1 MKKASGIIAILLLV
15 VLAFGV
21 FAGCGLF
28 GKDTAKYRQF
38 TAVTVGNQKI
48 SVGKVIDT
56 FNNLYNQYGSS
67 GYYTADV
74 LFQYAMSSLYTQY
87 MKIDAYVGDSNGNS
101 HAYAD
106 FCGKDGYIKYLTAD
120 QAEYA
125 IKYVKYLVFT
135 NFDSA
140 VETELA
146 KKVTLNDAETEDTSR
161 DFKTYDDID
170 FATDKTYTDYLVRK
184 LTVNDDMDEYYE
196 KYYTVDDA
204 LTITI
209 NEVLDDYKNEAAT
222 KAKLAEYVKRVDTTE
237 DKDATITLEEITA
250 AQDKVVKKY
259 VESIEKAYE
268 ITMAEFFKQQVN
280 DIAANLI
287 AQLYDIE
294 TGRELD
300 SAEGFS
306 ALSEKLQKA
315 YADAVAAKE
324 ASYKF
329 DDTFVK
335 DIEGLTDDSDIYTV
349 PSKYKYIFVK
359 NVLIPFNN
367 EQKAVL
373 TNLGSKLGSTE
384 VQAYKD
390 ARLQL
395 ATQIVADDFT
405 SEKDDDGKYTTT
417 YKDLFEVSGGKITL
431 KADSE
436 IAKGIAGAQATS
448 EEIKT
453 LMTRFNTDTAQHSNR
468 YDYVVR
474 IDAPEDY
481 TAKWVKEFVEAAE
494 NAYGYDSATGNH
506 NAAGSYALCVS
517 DYGVH
522 IVFYTADVTATTL
535 DFSTLEK
542 CLKADSREYAKF
554 KTLYSSEKSELLS
567 KAVTELQKT
576 YFTYKDADGKVISEA
591 KIRYSAIFKEFL
603 KDQGLTYD
611 TEKAITYTDEK

>member
-28 GKDTAKYRQF
+28 GKETAKYRQF

-56 FNNLYNQYGSS
+56 FNNLYNQYGKS
-67 GYYTADV
+67 GYSADT
-74 LFQYAMSSLYTQY
+74 LFQAAMSSLYTQY
-87 MKIDAYVGDSNGNS
+87 MKVDSYIGDSNGNS

-140 VETELA
+140 VGQELA
-146 KKVTLNDAETEDTSR
+146 KKVTLKDAEKKDTSR

-184 LTVNDDMDEYYE
+184 LTVNDDMNEYYE
-196 KYYTVDDA
+196 KYYTVDEA
-204 LTITI
+204 LTITV

-222 KAKLAEYVKRVDTTE
+222 KAKLDEYVKRVDTTE
-237 DKDATITLEEITA
+237 DKDATITLEQLTA

-287 AQLYDIE
+287 AQLYDIQA
-294 TGRELD
+294 GRSLD
-300 SAEGFS
+300 GEGFADFS
-306 ALSEKLQKA
+306 AKLTAA
-315 YADAVAAKE
+315 YKDAVAAKK

-349 PSKYKYIFVK
+349 PDQYKYIFVK
-359 NVLIPFNN
+359 NVLVPFNAS
-367 EQKAVL
+367 QKAVL
-373 TNLGSKLGSTE
+373 ANIGSKLGSTSG
-384 VQAYKD
+384 QAYKD
-390 ARLQL
+390 ARLAL
-395 ATQIVADDFT
+395 AAQIVADDFT
-405 SEKDDDGKYTTT
+405 SEKDEDGKYTTT

-431 KADSE
+431 KAGSE
-436 IAKGIAGAQATS
+436 IANAIAGAQATI

-453 LMTRFNTDTAQHSNR
+453 LMTRFNTDTAQHSTY

-474 IDAPEDY
+474 INAPEDY
-481 TAKWVKEFVEAAE
+481 KAKWVTEFVDAAE
-494 NAYGYDSATGNH
+494 EAYGYDSATGNH
-506 NAAGSYALCVS
+506 NAVGSYALCVS

-576 YFTYKDADGKVISEA
+576 YFIHKDVNENVVSEA
-591 KIRYSAIFKEFL
+591 KIEFAPIFKSFL

>member
-56 FNNLYNQYGSS
+56 FNNLYNQYGRS
-67 GYYTADV
+67 GNYTADT
-74 LFQYAMSSLYTQY
+74 LFQAAMSSLYTQY

-101 HAYAD
+101 HAYSD

-140 VETELA
+140 VEQELA
-146 KKVTLNDAETEDTSR
+146 KKVTLKDAEKKDTSR
-161 DFKTYDDID
+161 DFKTFDDID

-184 LTVNDDMDEYYE
+184 LTVNDDMNEYYE

-237 DKDATITLEEITA
+237 DKNATITLEQLTA

-268 ITMAEFFKQQVN
+268 ITMSEFFKQQVN

-287 AQLYDIE
+287 AQLYDIQA
-294 TGRELD
+294 GRSLD
-300 SAEGFS
+300 GEGFADLS
-306 ALSEKLQKA
+306 AKLTAA
-315 YADAVAAKE
+315 YKDAVAAKK

-349 PSKYKYIFVK
+349 PSEYKYIFVK
-359 NVLIPFNN
+359 NVLVPFNS

-373 TNLGSKLGSTE
+373 TNLGSKLGGTDG
-384 VQAYKD
+384 QAYKD
-390 ARLQL
+390 ARLAL

-405 SEKDDDGKYTTT
+405 SEKDEDGKYKTTFGN
-417 YKDLFEVSGGKITL
+417 LFEIVGGKVTL
-431 KADSE
+431 KSDGE
-436 IAKGIAGAQATS
+436 IAKSIAGAQATS
-448 EEIKT
+448 EEIKD
-453 LMTRFNTDTAQHSNR
+453 LMTRFNTDTAQHSTY

-481 TAKWVKEFVEAAE
+481 TAKWVPEFVKAAE
-494 NAYGYDSATGNH
+494 EAYGYDKTTGNH

-542 CLKADSREYAKF
+542 CLKADSREYARF

>member
-28 GKDTAKYRQF
+28 GKETAKYRQF

-56 FNNLYNQYGSS
+56 FNNLYSQYGSS
-67 GYYTADV
+67 GRYAADT
-74 LFQYAMSSLYTQY
+74 LFQAAMSSLYTQY
-87 MKIDAYVGDSNGNS
+87 MKVDSYIGDSNGNS

-146 KKVTLNDAETEDTSR
+146 KKVTLKDAEKEDTSR

-196 KYYTVDDA
+196 KYYTVDEA
-204 LTITI
+204 LTITV

-222 KAKLAEYVKRVDTTE
+222 KAKLDEYVKRVDTTE
-237 DKDATITLEEITA
+237 DKDATITLEQLTA

-287 AQLYDIE
+287 AQLYDIQA
-294 TGRELD
+294 GRSLD
-300 SAEGFS
+300 GEGFADFS
-306 ALSEKLQKA
+306 AKLTAA
-315 YADAVAAKE
+315 YKDAVAAKK

-349 PSKYKYIFVK
+349 PDQYKYIFVR
-359 NVLIPFNN
+359 NVLVPFNS

-373 TNLGSKLGSTE
+373 TNLGSKLGGTDG
-384 VQAYKD
+384 QAYKD
-390 ARLQL
+390 ARLAL

-405 SEKDDDGKYTTT
+405 SEKDEDGNYTTT

-431 KADSE
+431 KAGSE
-436 IAKGIAGAQATS
+436 IANAIAGAQATS

-481 TAKWVKEFVEAAE
+481 TAKWVKEFVAAAE
-494 NAYGYDSATGNH
+494 EAYGYDNTTGNH
-506 NAAGSYALCVS
+506 NAVGSYALCVS

-535 DFSTLEK
+535 DFSTLEN

>member
-15 VLAFGV
+15 VLAFGL

-67 GYYTADV
+67 GYYTADT
-74 LFQYAMSSLYTQY
+74 LFQAAMSSLYTQY
-87 MKIDAYVGDSNGNS
+87 MKVDSYIGDSNGNS

-146 KKVTLNDAETEDTSR
+146 KKVTLNDAEKEDTSR

-184 LTVNDDMDEYYE
+184 LTVNDDMNEYYE

-204 LTITI
+204 LTITV

-222 KAKLAEYVKRVDTTE
+222 KAKLDEYVKRVDTTE
-237 DKDATITLEEITA
+237 DKDATITLEQLTA

-280 DIAANLI
+280 DIAASLI
-287 AQLYDIE
+287 SQLYDIQA
-294 TGRELD
+294 GRSLD
-300 SAEGFS
+300 GEGFADFS
-306 ALSEKLQKA
+306 AKLTAA
-315 YADAVAAKE
+315 YKDAVAAKK

-329 DDTFVK
+329 NDTFVS

-349 PSKYKYIFVK
+349 PSEYKYIFVK
-359 NVLIPFNN
+359 NVLVPFNAS
-367 EQKAVL
+367 QKAVL
-373 TNLGSKLGSTE
+373 TNLGSKLGGTDG
-384 VQAYKD
+384 QAYKD
-390 ARLQL
+390 ARLAL

-405 SEKDDDGKYTTT
+405 SEKDEDGNYTTT

-431 KADSE
+431 KAGSE
-436 IAKGIAGAQATS
+436 IANAIAGAQATS

-453 LMTRFNTDTAQHSNR
+453 LMTRFNTDTAQHSTY

-474 IDAPEDY
+474 INAPEDY
-481 TAKWVKEFVEAAE
+481 TAKWVTEFVDAAE
-494 NAYGYDSATGNH
+494 EAYGYDSATGNH

-535 DFSTLEK
+535 DFSTLEN

>member
-28 GKDTAKYRQF
+28 GKETAKYRQF

-56 FNNLYNQYGSS
+56 FNNLYNQYGKS
-67 GYYTADV
+67 GYSADT
-74 LFQYAMSSLYTQY
+74 LFQAAMSSLYTQY
-87 MKIDAYVGDSNGNS
+87 MKVDSYIGDSNGNT
-101 HAYAD
+101 HTYAD

-140 VETELA
+140 VEQELA
-146 KKVTLNDAETEDTSR
+146 KKVTLKDAEKKDTSR

-184 LTVNDDMDEYYE
+184 LTVNDDMNEYYE
-196 KYYTVDDA
+196 KYYTVDEA
-204 LTITI
+204 LTITV

-222 KAKLAEYVKRVDTTE
+222 KAKLDEYVKRVDTTE
-237 DKDATITLEEITA
+237 DKDATITLEQLTA

-287 AQLYDIE
+287 AQLYDIQA
-294 TGRELD
+294 GRSLD
-300 SAEGFS
+300 GEGFADFS
-306 ALSEKLQKA
+306 AKLTAA
-315 YADAVAAKE
+315 YKDAVAAKK

-349 PSKYKYIFVK
+349 PDQYKYIFVK
-359 NVLIPFNN
+359 NVLVPFNAS
-367 EQKAVL
+367 QKAVL
-373 TNLGSKLGSTE
+373 ANIGSKLGSTSG
-384 VQAYKD
+384 QAYKD
-390 ARLQL
+390 ARLAL

-405 SEKDDDGKYTTT
+405 SEKDEDGKYTTT

-431 KADSE
+431 KAGSE
-436 IAKGIAGAQATS
+436 IANAIAGAQATS

-453 LMTRFNTDTAQHSNR
+453 LMTRFNTDTAQHSTY

-474 IDAPEDY
+474 INAPEDY
-481 TAKWVKEFVEAAE
+481 TAKWVPEFVKAAE
-494 NAYGYDSATGNH
+494 EAYGYDSATGNH

>member
-28 GKDTAKYRQF
+28 GKETAKYRQF

-56 FNNLYNQYGSS
+56 FNNLYNQYGS
-67 GYYTADV
+67 GYAADT
-74 LFQYAMSSLYTQY
+74 LFQAAMSSLYTQY
-87 MKIDAYVGDSNGNS
+87 MKVDSYIGDSNGNS

-146 KKVTLNDAETEDTSR
+146 KKVTLKDAEKEDTSR

-184 LTVNDDMDEYYE
+184 LTVNDDMNEYYE
-196 KYYTVDDA
+196 KYYTVDEA
-204 LTITI
+204 LTITV

-222 KAKLAEYVKRVDTTE
+222 KAKLDEYVKRVDTTE
-237 DKDATITLEEITA
+237 DKDATITLEQLTA

-280 DIAANLI
+280 DIAASLI
-287 AQLYDIE
+287 SQLYDIQA
-294 TGRELD
+294 GRSLD
-300 SAEGFS
+300 GEDFADFS
-306 ALSEKLQKA
+306 AKLTAA
-315 YADAVAAKE
+315 YKDAVAAKK

-349 PSKYKYIFVK
+349 PDQYKYIFVK
-359 NVLIPFNN
+359 NVLVPFNS

-373 TNLGSKLGSTE
+373 TNLGSKLGGTDG
-384 VQAYKD
+384 QAYKD
-390 ARLQL
+390 ARLAL

-405 SEKDDDGKYTTT
+405 SEKDEDGNYTTT

-431 KADSE
+431 KAGSE
-436 IAKGIAGAQATS
+436 IANAIAGAQATS

-481 TAKWVKEFVEAAE
+481 TAKWVKEFVAAAE
-494 NAYGYDSATGNH
+494 EAYGYDNTTGNH
-506 NAAGSYALCVS
+506 NAVGSYALCVS

-522 IVFYTADVTATTL
+522 IVFYTADVTAQTL

-576 YFTYKDADGKVISEA
+576 YFIHKDVNENVVSEA
-591 KIRYSAIFKEFL
+591 KIEFAPIFKSFL

>member
-28 GKDTAKYRQF
+28 GKETAKYRQF

-56 FNNLYNQYGSS
+56 FNNLYNQYGKS
-67 GYYTADV
+67 GYSADT
-74 LFQYAMSSLYTQY
+74 LFQAAMSSLYTQY
-87 MKIDAYVGDSNGNS
+87 MKVDSYIGESKGNT

-140 VETELA
+140 VGQELA
-146 KKVTLNDAETEDTSR
+146 KKVTLKDAEKKDTSR
-161 DFKTYDDID
+161 DFKTFDDID

-184 LTVNDDMDEYYE
+184 LTVNDDMNEYYE
-196 KYYTVDDA
+196 KYYTVDEA
-204 LTITI
+204 LTITV

-222 KAKLAEYVKRVDTTE
+222 KAKLDEYVKRVDTTE
-237 DKDATITLEEITA
+237 DKDATITLEQLIA

-287 AQLYDIE
+287 AQLYDIQA
-294 TGRELD
+294 GRSLD
-300 SAEGFS
+300 GEGFADFS
-306 ALSEKLQKA
+306 AKLTAA
-315 YADAVAAKE
+315 YKDAVAAKK

-349 PSKYKYIFVK
+349 PDQYKYIFVK
-359 NVLIPFNN
+359 NVLVPFNAS
-367 EQKAVL
+367 QKAVL
-373 TNLGSKLGSTE
+373 ANIGSKLGSTSG
-384 VQAYKD
+384 QAYKD
-390 ARLQL
+390 ARLAL

-405 SEKDDDGKYTTT
+405 SEKDEDGKYTTT

-431 KADSE
+431 KAGSE
-436 IAKGIAGAQATS
+436 IANAIAGAQATS

-453 LMTRFNTDTAQHSNR
+453 LMTRFNTDTAQHSTY

-474 IDAPEDY
+474 INAPEDY
-481 TAKWVKEFVEAAE
+481 TAKWVPEFVKAAE
-494 NAYGYDSATGNH
+494 EAYGYDSATGNH
-506 NAAGSYALCVS
+506 NAVGSYALCVS

>member
-15 VLAFGV
+15 VLAFGL

-48 SVGKVIDT
+48 TVGKVIDT

-67 GYYTADV
+67 GYYTADT
-74 LFQYAMSSLYTQY
+74 LFQSAMSSLYTQY
-87 MKIDAYVGDSNGNS
+87 MKVDAYIGESKGNT
-101 HAYAD
+101 HAYAN
-106 FCGKDGYIKYLTAD
+106 FCGGDGYIKYLTAD

-140 VETELA
+140 VEQELT
-146 KKVTLNDAETEDTSR
+146 KKVTLKDAEKKDTSR

-184 LTVNDDMDEYYE
+184 LTVNDDMNEYYE

-204 LTITI
+204 LTITV

-237 DKDATITLEEITA
+237 DKDATITLEQLTA

-268 ITMAEFFKQQVN
+268 IKMSEFFKQQVN

-287 AQLYDIE
+287 AQQYDIQA
-294 TGRELD
+294 GRSLD
-300 SAEGFS
+300 GEGFADFS
-306 ALSEKLQKA
+306 AKLTAA
-315 YADAVAAKE
+315 YKDAVAAKK

-329 DDTFVK
+329 NDTFVT

-349 PSKYKYIFVK
+349 PDAYKYIFVK
-359 NVLIPFNN
+359 NVLVPFNAS
-367 EQKAVL
+367 QKAVL
-373 TNLGSKLGSTE
+373 ANIGSKLGSTSG
-384 VQAYKD
+384 QAYKD
-390 ARLQL
+390 ARLAL
-395 ATQIVADDFT
+395 AAQIVADDYT
-405 SEKDDDGKYTTT
+405 SEKDEDGNYKTTFG
-417 YKDLFEVSGGKITL
+417 DLFEIVGGKVTL
-431 KADSE
+431 KSEGE
-436 IAKGIAGAQATS
+436 IAKSIAGAQATS
-448 EEIKT
+448 EEIKD
-453 LMTRFNTDTAQHSNR
+453 LMTRFNTDTAQHSTY

-481 TAKWVKEFVEAAE
+481 TAKWVPEFVEAAE
-494 NAYGYDSATGNH
+494 EAYGYDKATGNH
-506 NAAGSYALCVS
+506 NAVGSYALCVS

-522 IVFYTADVTATTL
+522 IVFYTADVVASTL

-554 KTLYSSEKSELLS
+554 KALYSTEKSELLS

-576 YFTYKDADGKVISEA
+576 YFIHKDVKENVVSEA
-591 KIRYSAIFKEFL
+591 KIEFAPVFKSFL

>member
-1 MKKASGIIAILLLV
+1 M
-15 VLAFGV
+15 
-21 FAGCGLF
+21 
-28 GKDTAKYRQF
+28 
-38 TAVTVGNQKI
+38 
-48 SVGKVIDT
+48 IDT
-56 FNNLYNQYGSS
+56 FNNLYNQYGKS
-67 GYYTADV
+67 GYSADT
-74 LFQYAMSSLYTQY
+74 LFQAAMSSLYTQY
-87 MKIDAYVGDSNGNS
+87 MKVDSYIGDSNGNS

-140 VETELA
+140 VGQELA
-146 KKVTLNDAETEDTSR
+146 KKVTLKDAEKKDTSR

-184 LTVNDDMDEYYE
+184 LTVNDDMNEYYE
-196 KYYTVDDA
+196 KYYTVDEA
-204 LTITI
+204 LTITV

-222 KAKLAEYVKRVDTTE
+222 KAKLDEYVKRVDTTE
-237 DKDATITLEEITA
+237 DKDATITLEQLTA

-287 AQLYDIE
+287 AQLYDIQA
-294 TGRELD
+294 GRSLD
-300 SAEGFS
+300 GEGFADFS
-306 ALSEKLQKA
+306 AKLTAA
-315 YADAVAAKE
+315 YKDAVAAKK

-349 PSKYKYIFVK
+349 PDQYKYIFVK
-359 NVLIPFNN
+359 NVLVPFNAS
-367 EQKAVL
+367 QKAVL
-373 TNLGSKLGSTE
+373 ANIGSKLGSTSG
-384 VQAYKD
+384 QAYKD
-390 ARLQL
+390 ARLAL

-405 SEKDDDGKYTTT
+405 SEKDEDGNYTTT

-431 KADSE
+431 KAGSE
-436 IAKGIAGAQATS
+436 IANAIGGAQATS

-453 LMTRFNTDTAQHSNR
+453 LMTRFNTDTAQHSTY

-474 IDAPEDY
+474 INAPEDY
-481 TAKWVKEFVEAAE
+481 TAKWVPEFVKAAE
-494 NAYGYDSATGNH
+494 EAYGYDSATGNH

-567 KAVTELQKT
+567 KAVAELQKT
-576 YFTYKDADGKVISEA
+576 YFIHKDVNENVVSEA
-591 KIRYSAIFKEFL
+591 KIEFAPIFKSFL

>member
-140 VETELA
+140 VEQELA
-146 KKVTLNDAETEDTSR
+146 KKVTLKDAEKKDTSR

-204 LTITI
+204 LTISV

-287 AQLYDIE
+287 AQLYDIQA
-294 TGRELD
+294 GRSLD
-300 SAEGFS
+300 GEGFADLS
-306 ALSEKLQKA
+306 AKLTAA
-315 YADAVAAKE
+315 YKDAVAAKK

-329 DDTFVK
+329 NDTFVS
-335 DIEGLTDDSDIYTV
+335 DIEGLTDNSDIYTV
-349 PSKYKYIFVK
+349 PDQYKYIFVK
-359 NVLIPFNN
+359 NVLVPFNS

-373 TNLGSKLGSTE
+373 TNLGSKLGGTDG
-384 VQAYKD
+384 QAYKD
-390 ARLQL
+390 ARLAL

-405 SEKDDDGKYTTT
+405 SEKDEDGNYTTT

-481 TAKWVKEFVEAAE
+481 TAKWVPEFVEAAE
-494 NAYGYDSATGNH
+494 EAYGYDKATGNH

>member
-28 GKDTAKYRQF
+28 GKETAKYRQF

-48 SVGKVIDT
+48 TVGKVIDT
-56 FNNLYNQYGSS
+56 FNNLYNQYGKS
-67 GYYTADV
+67 GYSADT
-74 LFQYAMSSLYTQY
+74 LFQAAMSSLYTQY
-87 MKIDAYVGDSNGNS
+87 MKVDSYIGDSNGNT

-140 VETELA
+140 VGTELA
-146 KKVTLNDAETEDTSR
+146 KKVTLKDAEKEDTSR

-184 LTVNDDMDEYYE
+184 LTVNDDMNEYYE
-196 KYYTVDDA
+196 KYYTVDEA

-222 KAKLAEYVKRVDTTE
+222 KAKLDEYVKRVDTTE
-237 DKDATITLEEITA
+237 DKDATITLEQLTA

-287 AQLYDIE
+287 AQLYDIQA
-294 TGRELD
+294 GRSLD
-300 SAEGFS
+300 GEGFADFS
-306 ALSEKLQKA
+306 AKLTAA
-315 YADAVAAKE
+315 YKDAVAAKK

-349 PSKYKYIFVK
+349 PDQYKYIFVK
-359 NVLIPFNN
+359 NVLVPFNS

-373 TNLGSKLGSTE
+373 TNLGSKLGGTDG
-384 VQAYKD
+384 QAYKD
-390 ARLQL
+390 ARLAL

-405 SEKDDDGKYTTT
+405 SEKDEDGNYKTT

-431 KADSE
+431 KAGSE
-436 IAKGIAGAQATS
+436 IANAIAGAQATS

-453 LMTRFNTDTAQHSNR
+453 LMTRFNTDTAQHSTR

-481 TAKWVKEFVEAAE
+481 TAKWVKEFVAAAE
-494 NAYGYDSATGNH
+494 EAYGYDSATGNH
-506 NAAGSYALCVS
+506 NAVGSYALCVS

-535 DFSTLEK
+535 DFSTLEN

-603 KDQGLTYD
+603 KDQGLTYKMD
-611 TEKAITYTDEK
+611 EAITYTDKD

>member
-28 GKDTAKYRQF
+28 GKETAKYRQF

-56 FNNLYNQYGSS
+56 FNNLYNQYGKS
-67 GYYTADV
+67 GYSADT
-74 LFQYAMSSLYTQY
+74 LFQAAMSSLYTQY
-87 MKIDAYVGDSNGNS
+87 MKVDSYIGESKGNT

-140 VETELA
+140 VGQELA
-146 KKVTLNDAETEDTSR
+146 KKVTLKDAEKKDTSR

-184 LTVNDDMDEYYE
+184 LTVNDDMNEYYE

-222 KAKLAEYVKRVDTTE
+222 KAKLDEYVKRVDTTE
-237 DKDATITLEEITA
+237 DKDATITLEQLTA

-287 AQLYDIE
+287 AQLYDIQA
-294 TGRELD
+294 GRSLD
-300 SAEGFS
+300 GEGFADFS
-306 ALSEKLQKA
+306 AKLTAA
-315 YADAVAAKE
+315 YKDAVAAKK

-349 PSKYKYIFVK
+349 PDQYKYIFVK
-359 NVLIPFNN
+359 NVLVPFNAS
-367 EQKAVL
+367 QKAVL
-373 TNLGSKLGSTE
+373 ANIGSKLGSTSG
-384 VQAYKD
+384 QAYKD
-390 ARLQL
+390 ARLAL

-405 SEKDDDGKYTTT
+405 SEKDEDGKYTTT

-431 KADSE
+431 KAGSE
-436 IAKGIAGAQATS
+436 IANAIAGAQATS

-453 LMTRFNTDTAQHSNR
+453 LMTRFNTDTAQHSTY

-474 IDAPEDY
+474 INAPEDY
-481 TAKWVKEFVEAAE
+481 KAKWVTEFVDAAE
-494 NAYGYDSATGNH
+494 EAYGYDSATGNH

-576 YFTYKDADGKVISEA
+576 YFIHKDVNENVVSEA
-591 KIRYSAIFKEFL
+591 KIEFAPIFKSFL

>member
-28 GKDTAKYRQF
+28 GKETAKYRQF

-56 FNNLYNQYGSS
+56 FNNLYSQYGSS
-67 GYYTADV
+67 GRYTADT
-74 LFQYAMSSLYTQY
+74 LFQAAMSSLYTQY
-87 MKIDAYVGDSNGNS
+87 MKVDSYIGDSNGNS

-146 KKVTLNDAETEDTSR
+146 KKVTLKDAEKEDTSR

-184 LTVNDDMDEYYE
+184 LTVNDDMNEYYE
-196 KYYTVDDA
+196 KYYTVDEA
-204 LTITI
+204 LTITV

-222 KAKLAEYVKRVDTTE
+222 KAKLDEYVKRVDTTE
-237 DKDATITLEEITA
+237 DKNATITLEQLTA

-280 DIAANLI
+280 DIAASLI
-287 AQLYDIE
+287 SQLYDIQA
-294 TGRELD
+294 GRSLD
-300 SAEGFS
+300 GEGFADFS
-306 ALSEKLQKA
+306 AKLTAA
-315 YADAVAAKE
+315 YKDAVAAKK

-349 PSKYKYIFVK
+349 PDQYKYIFVK
-359 NVLIPFNN
+359 NVLVPFNAS
-367 EQKAVL
+367 QKAVL
-373 TNLGSKLGSTE
+373 ANIGSKLGSTSG
-384 VQAYKD
+384 QAYKD
-390 ARLQL
+390 ARLAL

-405 SEKDDDGKYTTT
+405 SEKDEDGNYKTT

-431 KADSE
+431 KAGSE
-436 IAKGIAGAQATS
+436 IANAIAGAQATS

-474 IDAPEDY
+474 INAPEDY
-481 TAKWVKEFVEAAE
+481 TAKWVTEFVDAAE
-494 NAYGYDSATGNH
+494 EAYGYDSATGNH
-506 NAAGSYALCVS
+506 NAVGSYALCVS

-535 DFSTLEK
+535 DFSTLEN

-576 YFTYKDADGKVISEA
+576 YFIHKDVNENVVSEA
-591 KIRYSAIFKEFL
+591 KIEFAPIFKSFL

>member
-28 GKDTAKYRQF
+28 GKETAKYRQF

-56 FNNLYNQYGSS
+56 FNNLYNQYGKS
-67 GYYTADV
+67 GYSADT
-74 LFQYAMSSLYTQY
+74 LFQAAMSSLYTQY
-87 MKIDAYVGDSNGNS
+87 MKVDSYIGDSNGNS

-146 KKVTLNDAETEDTSR
+146 KKVTLKDAEKEDTSR

-184 LTVNDDMDEYYE
+184 LTVNDDMNEYYE

-222 KAKLAEYVKRVDTTE
+222 KAKLDEYVKRVDTTE
-237 DKDATITLEEITA
+237 DKDATITLEQLTA

-287 AQLYDIE
+287 AQLYDIQA
-294 TGRELD
+294 GRSLD
-300 SAEGFS
+300 GEGFADFS
-306 ALSEKLQKA
+306 AKLTAA
-315 YADAVAAKE
+315 YKDAVAAKK

-349 PSKYKYIFVK
+349 PDQYKYIFVK
-359 NVLIPFNN
+359 NVLVPFNS

-373 TNLGSKLGSTE
+373 TNLGSKLGGTDG
-384 VQAYKD
+384 QAYKD
-390 ARLQL
+390 ARLAL

-405 SEKDDDGKYTTT
+405 SEKDEDGNYTTT

-436 IAKGIAGAQATS
+436 IANAIAGAQATS
-448 EEIKT
+448 EEIKD
-453 LMTRFNTDTAQHSNR
+453 LMTRFNTDTAQHSTR

-481 TAKWVKEFVEAAE
+481 TAKWVKEFVAAAE
-494 NAYGYDSATGNH
+494 EAYGYDSETGNH

-522 IVFYTADVTATTL
+522 IVFYTADVAAVTL
-535 DFSTLEK
+535 DFSTLEN

-576 YFTYKDADGKVISEA
+576 YFIHKDVNENVVSEA
-591 KIRYSAIFKEFL
+591 KIEFAPIFKSFL

>member
-15 VLAFGV
+15 VLAFGL

-67 GYYTADV
+67 GYYTADT
-74 LFQYAMSSLYTQY
+74 LFQAAMSSLYTQY
-87 MKIDAYVGDSNGNS
+87 MKVDSYIGDSNGNS

-146 KKVTLNDAETEDTSR
+146 KKVTLKDAEKEDTSR

-184 LTVNDDMDEYYE
+184 LTVNDDMNEYYE
-196 KYYTVDDA
+196 KYYTVDEA
-204 LTITI
+204 LTITV

-237 DKDATITLEEITA
+237 DKDATITLEQLTA

-268 ITMAEFFKQQVN
+268 IKMGEFFKQQVN
-280 DIAANLI
+280 DIAASLI
-287 AQLYDIE
+287 SQLYDIQA
-294 TGRELD
+294 GRSLD
-300 SAEGFS
+300 GEGFADFS
-306 ALSEKLQKA
+306 AKLTAA
-315 YADAVAAKE
+315 YKDAVAAKK

-329 DDTFVK
+329 NDTFVS

-349 PSKYKYIFVK
+349 PDQYKYIFVK
-359 NVLIPFNN
+359 NVLVPFNS

-373 TNLGSKLGSTE
+373 TNLGSKLGGTDG
-384 VQAYKD
+384 QAYKD
-390 ARLQL
+390 ARLAL

-405 SEKDDDGKYTTT
+405 SEKDEDGNYTTT

-431 KADSE
+431 KAGSE
-436 IAKGIAGAQATS
+436 IANAIAGAQATS
-448 EEIKT
+448 EEIKD

-481 TAKWVKEFVEAAE
+481 TAKWVKEFVAAAE
-494 NAYGYDSATGNH
+494 EAYGYDNTTGNH
-506 NAAGSYALCVS
+506 NAVGSYALCVS

-522 IVFYTADVTATTL
+522 IVFYTADVTAQTL
-535 DFSTLEK
+535 DFSTLEN

>member
-28 GKDTAKYRQF
+28 GKETAKYRQF

-56 FNNLYNQYGSS
+56 FNNLYNQYGSA
-67 GYYTADV
+67 YAADS
-74 LFQYAMSSLYTQY
+74 LFQAAMSSLYTQY

-140 VETELA
+140 VEQELA
-146 KKVTLNDAETEDTSR
+146 KKVTLKDAEKKDTSR
-161 DFKTYDDID
+161 DFKTFDDID

-184 LTVNDDMDEYYE
+184 LTVNDDMNEYYE

-204 LTITI
+204 LTISV

-237 DKDATITLEEITA
+237 DKNATITLEQLTA

-268 ITMAEFFKQQVN
+268 ITMSEFFKQQVN

-287 AQLYDIE
+287 AQLYDIQA
-294 TGRELD
+294 GRSLD
-300 SAEGFS
+300 GEGFADLS
-306 ALSEKLQKA
+306 AKLTAA
-315 YADAVAAKE
+315 YKDAVAAKK

-349 PSKYKYIFVK
+349 PDQYKYIFVK
-359 NVLIPFNN
+359 NVLVPFNAS
-367 EQKAVL
+367 QKAVL
-373 TNLGSKLGSTE
+373 ANIGSKLGSTSG
-384 VQAYKD
+384 QAYKD
-390 ARLQL
+390 ARLAL
-395 ATQIVADDFT
+395 AAQIVADDYT
-405 SEKDDDGKYTTT
+405 SEKDEDGKYKTTFGN
-417 YKDLFEVSGGKITL
+417 LFEIVGGKVTL
-431 KADSE
+431 KSDGE
-436 IAKGIAGAQATS
+436 IAKSIAGAQATP
-448 EEIKT
+448 EEIKD
-453 LMTRFNTDTAQHSNR
+453 LMTRFNTDTAQHSTY

-481 TAKWVKEFVEAAE
+481 TAKWVPEFVKAAE
-494 NAYGYDSATGNH
+494 EAYGYDNATGNH

-603 KDQGLTYD
+603 KDQGLTYEMD
-611 TEKAITYTDEK
+611 KAITYTDKK

>member
-28 GKDTAKYRQF
+28 GKETAKYRQF

-56 FNNLYNQYGSS
+56 FNNLYNQYGKS
-67 GYYTADV
+67 GYSADT
-74 LFQYAMSSLYTQY
+74 LFQAAMSSLYTQY
-87 MKIDAYVGDSNGNS
+87 MKVDSYIGDSNGNS

-140 VETELA
+140 VGQELA
-146 KKVTLNDAETEDTSR
+146 KKVTLKDAEKKDTSR

-184 LTVNDDMDEYYE
+184 LTVNDDMNEYYE
-196 KYYTVDDA
+196 KYYTVDEA
-204 LTITI
+204 LTITV

-222 KAKLAEYVKRVDTTE
+222 KAKLDEYVKRVDTTE
-237 DKDATITLEEITA
+237 DKDATITLEQLTA

-287 AQLYDIE
+287 AQLYDIQA
-294 TGRELD
+294 GRSLD
-300 SAEGFS
+300 GEGFADFS
-306 ALSEKLQKA
+306 AKLTAA
-315 YADAVAAKE
+315 YKDAVAAKK

-349 PSKYKYIFVK
+349 PDQYKYIFVK
-359 NVLIPFNN
+359 NVLVPFNAS
-367 EQKAVL
+367 QKAVL
-373 TNLGSKLGSTE
+373 ANIGSKLGSTSG
-384 VQAYKD
+384 QAYKD
-390 ARLQL
+390 ARLAL

-405 SEKDDDGKYTTT
+405 SEKDEDGKYTTT

-431 KADSE
+431 KAGSE
-436 IAKGIAGAQATS
+436 IANAIAGAQATS

-453 LMTRFNTDTAQHSNR
+453 LMTRFNTDTAQHSTY

-474 IDAPEDY
+474 INAPEDY
-481 TAKWVKEFVEAAE
+481 TAKWVPEFVKAAE
-494 NAYGYDSATGNH
+494 EAYGYDSATGNH
-506 NAAGSYALCVS
+506 NAVGSYALCVS

-554 KTLYSSEKSELLS
+554 KKLYSSEKSELLS

-576 YFTYKDADGKVISEA
+576 YFIHKDVNENVVSEA
-591 KIRYSAIFKEFL
+591 KIEFAPIFKSFL

>member
-15 VLAFGV
+15 VLAFGL

-48 SVGKVIDT
+48 TVGKVIDT

-67 GYYTADV
+67 GRYTADT
-74 LFQYAMSSLYTQY
+74 LFQAAMSSLYTQY
-87 MKIDAYVGDSNGNS
+87 MKIDAYVGESKGNT
-101 HAYAD
+101 HAYAN
-106 FCGKDGYIKYLTAD
+106 FCGDDGYIKYLTAD

-140 VETELA
+140 VGQELA
-146 KKVTLNDAETEDTSR
+146 KKVTLKDAEKKDTSR
-161 DFKTYDDID
+161 DFKTFDDID

-184 LTVNDDMDEYYE
+184 LTVNDDMNEYYE

-204 LTITI
+204 LTISV

-237 DKDATITLEEITA
+237 DKNATITLEQLTA

-268 ITMAEFFKQQVN
+268 ITMSEFFKQQVN

-287 AQLYDIE
+287 AQLYDIQA
-294 TGRELD
+294 GRSLD
-300 SAEGFS
+300 GEGFADLS
-306 ALSEKLQKA
+306 AKLTAA
-315 YADAVAAKE
+315 YKDAVAAKK

-349 PSKYKYIFVK
+349 PDQYKYIFVK
-359 NVLIPFNN
+359 NVLVPFNS

-373 TNLGSKLGSTE
+373 TNLGSKLGGTDG
-384 VQAYKD
+384 QAYKD
-390 ARLQL
+390 ARLAL

-405 SEKDDDGKYTTT
+405 SEKDEDGNYTTT

-431 KADSE
+431 KAGSE
-436 IAKGIAGAQATS
+436 IANAIAGAQATS
-448 EEIKT
+448 EEIKD
-453 LMTRFNTDTAQHSNR
+453 LMTRFNTDTAQHSTY

-474 IDAPEDY
+474 INAPEDY
-481 TAKWVKEFVEAAE
+481 TAKWVPEFVKAAE
-494 NAYGYDSATGNH
+494 EAYGYDSATDNH

-522 IVFYTADVTATTL
+522 IVFYTADVAAATL

>member
-28 GKDTAKYRQF
+28 GKETAKYRQF

-48 SVGKVIDT
+48 SVGKVNDT
-56 FNNLYNQYGSS
+56 FNNLYSQYGSS
-67 GYYTADV
+67 GYYTADT
-74 LFQYAMSSLYTQY
+74 LFQAAMSSLYTQY
-87 MKIDAYVGDSNGNS
+87 MKVDSYIGDSNGNS

-146 KKVTLNDAETEDTSR
+146 KKVTLKDAEKEDTSR

-184 LTVNDDMDEYYE
+184 LTVNDDMNEYYE
-196 KYYTVDDA
+196 KYYTVDEA
-204 LTITI
+204 LTITV

-222 KAKLAEYVKRVDTTE
+222 KAKLDEYVKRVDTTE
-237 DKDATITLEEITA
+237 DKDATITLEQLTA

-268 ITMAEFFKQQVN
+268 ITMADFFKQQVN

-287 AQLYDIE
+287 AQLYDIQA
-294 TGRELD
+294 GRSLD
-300 SAEGFS
+300 GEGFADFS
-306 ALSEKLQKA
+306 AKLTAA
-315 YADAVAAKE
+315 YKDAVAAKK

-349 PSKYKYIFVK
+349 PDQYKYIFVK
-359 NVLIPFNN
+359 NVLVPFNS

-373 TNLGSKLGSTE
+373 TNLGSKLGGTDG
-384 VQAYKD
+384 QAYKD
-390 ARLQL
+390 ARLAL

-405 SEKDDDGKYTTT
+405 SEKDEDGNYTTT

-431 KADSE
+431 KAGSE
-436 IAKGIAGAQATS
+436 IADAIAGAQATS

-453 LMTRFNTDTAQHSNR
+453 LMTRFNTDTAQHSTR

-481 TAKWVKEFVEAAE
+481 TAKWVKEFVAAAE
-494 NAYGYDSATGNH
+494 EAYGYDNTTGNH
-506 NAAGSYALCVS
+506 NAVGSYALCVS

-522 IVFYTADVTATTL
+522 IVFYTADVTAQTL
-535 DFSTLEK
+535 DFSTLEN

>member
-28 GKDTAKYRQF
+28 GKETAKYRQF

-56 FNNLYNQYGSS
+56 FNNLYNQYGKS
-67 GYYTADV
+67 GYSADT
-74 LFQYAMSSLYTQY
+74 LFQAAMSSLYTQY
-87 MKIDAYVGDSNGNS
+87 MKVDSYIGESKGNT

-140 VETELA
+140 VGQELA
-146 KKVTLNDAETEDTSR
+146 KKVTLKDAEKKDTSR

-184 LTVNDDMDEYYE
+184 LTVNDDMNEYYE
-196 KYYTVDDA
+196 KYYTVDEA
-204 LTITI
+204 LTITV

-222 KAKLAEYVKRVDTTE
+222 KAKLDEYVKRVDTTE
-237 DKDATITLEEITA
+237 DKAATITLEQLTA

-287 AQLYDIE
+287 AQLYDIQA
-294 TGRELD
+294 GRSLD
-300 SAEGFS
+300 GEGFADFS
-306 ALSEKLQKA
+306 AKLTAA
-315 YADAVAAKE
+315 YKDAVAAKK

-349 PSKYKYIFVK
+349 PDQYKYIFVK
-359 NVLIPFNN
+359 NVLVPFNAS
-367 EQKAVL
+367 QKAVL
-373 TNLGSKLGSTE
+373 ANIGSKLGSTSG
-384 VQAYKD
+384 QAYKD
-390 ARLQL
+390 ARLAL
-395 ATQIVADDFT
+395 AAQIVADDFT
-405 SEKDDDGKYTTT
+405 SEKDEDGKYTTT

-431 KADSE
+431 KAGSE
-436 IAKGIAGAQATS
+436 IANAIAGAQATS

-453 LMTRFNTDTAQHSNR
+453 LMTRFNTDTAQHSTY

-474 IDAPEDY
+474 INAPEDY
-481 TAKWVKEFVEAAE
+481 KAKWVTEFVDAAE
-494 NAYGYDSATGNH
+494 EAYGYDSATGNH
-506 NAAGSYALCVS
+506 NAVGSYALCVS

-576 YFTYKDADGKVISEA
+576 YFIHKDVNENVVSEA
-591 KIRYSAIFKEFL
+591 KIEFAPIFKSFL

>member
-28 GKDTAKYRQF
+28 GKETAKYRQF

-56 FNNLYNQYGSS
+56 FNNLYNQYGKS
-67 GYYTADV
+67 GYYTADT
-74 LFQYAMSSLYTQY
+74 LFQAAMSSLYTQY
-87 MKIDAYVGDSNGNS
+87 MKVDSYIGDSNGNS

-140 VETELA
+140 VEQELA
-146 KKVTLNDAETEDTSR
+146 KKVTLKDAEKKDTSR

-184 LTVNDDMDEYYE
+184 LTVNDDMNEYYE
-196 KYYTVDDA
+196 KYYTVDEA
-204 LTITI
+204 LTITV

-222 KAKLAEYVKRVDTTE
+222 KAKLDEYVKRVDTTE
-237 DKDATITLEEITA
+237 DKAATITLEQLTA

-287 AQLYDIE
+287 AQLYDIQA
-294 TGRELD
+294 GRSLD
-300 SAEGFS
+300 GEGFADFS
-306 ALSEKLQKA
+306 AKLTAA
-315 YADAVAAKE
+315 YKDAVAAKK

-349 PSKYKYIFVK
+349 PDQYKYIFVK
-359 NVLIPFNN
+359 NVLVPFNAS
-367 EQKAVL
+367 QKAVL
-373 TNLGSKLGSTE
+373 ANIGSKLGSTSG
-384 VQAYKD
+384 QAYKD
-390 ARLQL
+390 ARLAL

-405 SEKDDDGKYTTT
+405 SEKDEDGNYTTT

-431 KADSE
+431 KAGSE
-436 IAKGIAGAQATS
+436 IANAIAGAQATS

-453 LMTRFNTDTAQHSNR
+453 LMTRFNTDTAQHSTY

-474 IDAPEDY
+474 INAPEDY
-481 TAKWVKEFVEAAE
+481 TAKWVPEFVKAAE
-494 NAYGYDSATGNH
+494 EAYGYDSATGDH

-576 YFTYKDADGKVISEA
+576 YFIHKDVNENVVSEA
-591 KIRYSAIFKEFL
+591 KIEFAPIFKSFL

-611 TEKAITYTDEK
+611 TEKAITYTDKK

>member
-28 GKDTAKYRQF
+28 GKETAKYRQF

-56 FNNLYNQYGSS
+56 FNNLYNQYGKS
-67 GYYTADV
+67 GYSADT
-74 LFQYAMSSLYTQY
+74 LFQAAMSSLYTQY
-87 MKIDAYVGDSNGNS
+87 MKVDSYIGESKGNT

-106 FCGKDGYIKYLTAD
+106 FCGDDGYIKYLTAD

-140 VETELA
+140 VGQELA
-146 KKVTLNDAETEDTSR
+146 KKVTLKDAEKKDTSR

-170 FATDKTYTDYLVRK
+170 FTTDKTYTDYLVRK
-184 LTVNDDMDEYYE
+184 LTVNDDMNEYYE
-196 KYYTVDDA
+196 KYYTVDEA
-204 LTITI
+204 LTITV

-222 KAKLAEYVKRVDTTE
+222 KAKLDEYVKRVDTTE
-237 DKDATITLEEITA
+237 DKDATITLEQLTA

-287 AQLYDIE
+287 AQLYDIQA
-294 TGRELD
+294 GRSLD
-300 SAEGFS
+300 GEGFADFS
-306 ALSEKLQKA
+306 AKLTAA
-315 YADAVAAKE
+315 YKDAVAAKK

-349 PSKYKYIFVK
+349 PDQYKYIFVK
-359 NVLIPFNN
+359 NVLVPFNAS
-367 EQKAVL
+367 QKAVL
-373 TNLGSKLGSTE
+373 ANIGSKLGSTSG
-384 VQAYKD
+384 QAYKD
-390 ARLQL
+390 ARLAL

-405 SEKDDDGKYTTT
+405 SEKDEDGNYTTT

-431 KADSE
+431 KAGSE
-436 IAKGIAGAQATS
+436 IANAIAGAQATS

-453 LMTRFNTDTAQHSNR
+453 LMTRFNTDTAQHSTY

-474 IDAPEDY
+474 INAPEDY
-481 TAKWVKEFVEAAE
+481 TAKWVPEFVKAAE
-494 NAYGYDSATGNH
+494 EAYGYDSATGNH

-567 KAVTELQKT
+567 KAVAELQKT
-576 YFTYKDADGKVISEA
+576 YFIHKDVNENVVSEA
-591 KIRYSAIFKEFL
+591 KIEFAPIFKSFL

>member
-15 VLAFGV
+15 VLAFGL

-48 SVGKVIDT
+48 TVGKVIDT

-67 GYYTADV
+67 GRYTADT
-74 LFQYAMSSLYTQY
+74 LFQAAMSSLYTQY
-87 MKIDAYVGDSNGNS
+87 MKIDAYVGESKGNT
-101 HAYAD
+101 HAYAN
-106 FCGKDGYIKYLTAD
+106 FCGDDGYIKYLTAD

-140 VETELA
+140 VGQELA
-146 KKVTLNDAETEDTSR
+146 KKVTLKDAEKKDTSR
-161 DFKTYDDID
+161 DFKTFDDID

-184 LTVNDDMDEYYE
+184 LTVNDDMNEYYE

-204 LTITI
+204 LTITV

-237 DKDATITLEEITA
+237 DKNATITLEQLTA

-268 ITMAEFFKQQVN
+268 ITMSEFFKQQVN

-287 AQLYDIE
+287 AQLYDIQA
-294 TGRELD
+294 GRSLD
-300 SAEGFS
+300 GEGFADFS
-306 ALSEKLQKA
+306 AKLTAA
-315 YADAVAAKE
+315 YKDAVAAKK

-349 PSKYKYIFVK
+349 PDQYKYIFVK
-359 NVLIPFNN
+359 NVLVPFNAS
-367 EQKAVL
+367 QKAVL
-373 TNLGSKLGSTE
+373 ANIGSKLGSTSG
-384 VQAYKD
+384 QAYKD
-390 ARLQL
+390 ARLAL
-395 ATQIVADDFT
+395 AAQIVADDYT
-405 SEKDDDGKYTTT
+405 SEKDEDGKYKTTFGN
-417 YKDLFEVSGGKITL
+417 LFEIVGGKVTL
-431 KADSE
+431 KSDGE
-436 IAKGIAGAQATS
+436 IAKSIAGAQATS
-448 EEIKT
+448 EEIKD
-453 LMTRFNTDTAQHSNR
+453 LMTRFNTDTAQHSTY

-474 IDAPEDY
+474 INAPEDY
-481 TAKWVKEFVEAAE
+481 TAKWVPEFVEAAE
-494 NAYGYDSATGNH
+494 EAYGYDKTTGNH

-522 IVFYTADVTATTL
+522 IVFYTADVAAATL

-576 YFTYKDADGKVISEA
+576 YFIHKDVNENVVSEA
-591 KIRYSAIFKEFL
+591 KIEFAPIFKSFL

>member
-28 GKDTAKYRQF
+28 GKETAKYRQF

-56 FNNLYNQYGSS
+56 FNNLYNQYGKS
-67 GYYTADV
+67 GYSADT
-74 LFQYAMSSLYTQY
+74 LFQAAMSSLYTQY
-87 MKIDAYVGDSNGNS
+87 MKVDSYIGESKGNT

-140 VETELA
+140 VGQELA
-146 KKVTLNDAETEDTSR
+146 KKVTLKDAEKKDTSR

-184 LTVNDDMDEYYE
+184 LTVNDDMNEYYE
-196 KYYTVDDA
+196 KYYTVDEA

-222 KAKLAEYVKRVDTTE
+222 KAKLDEYVKRVDTTE
-237 DKDATITLEEITA
+237 DKAATITLEQLTA

-287 AQLYDIE
+287 AQLYDIQA
-294 TGRELD
+294 GRSLD
-300 SAEGFS
+300 GEGFADFS
-306 ALSEKLQKA
+306 AKLTAA
-315 YADAVAAKE
+315 YKDAVAAKK

-349 PSKYKYIFVK
+349 PDQYKYIFVK
-359 NVLIPFNN
+359 NVLVPFNAS
-367 EQKAVL
+367 QKAVL
-373 TNLGSKLGSTE
+373 ANIGSKLGSTSG
-384 VQAYKD
+384 QAYKD
-390 ARLQL
+390 ARLAL

-405 SEKDDDGKYTTT
+405 SEKDEDGKYTTT

-431 KADSE
+431 KAGSE
-436 IAKGIAGAQATS
+436 IANAIAGAQATS

-453 LMTRFNTDTAQHSNR
+453 LMTRFNTDTAQHSTY

-474 IDAPEDY
+474 INAPEDY
-481 TAKWVKEFVEAAE
+481 TAKWVPEFVKAAE
-494 NAYGYDSATGNH
+494 EAYGYDSATGNH

-554 KTLYSSEKSELLS
+554 KKLYSSEKSELLS

-576 YFTYKDADGKVISEA
+576 YFIHKDVNENVVSEA
-591 KIRYSAIFKEFL
+591 KIEFAPIFKSFL

>member
-28 GKDTAKYRQF
+28 GKETAKYRQF

-56 FNNLYNQYGSS
+56 FNNLYNQYGKS
-67 GYYTADV
+67 GYSADT
-74 LFQYAMSSLYTQY
+74 LFQAAMSSLYTQY
-87 MKIDAYVGDSNGNS
+87 MKVDSYIGDSNGNS

-146 KKVTLNDAETEDTSR
+146 KKVTLKDAEKEDTSR

-184 LTVNDDMDEYYE
+184 LTVNDDMNEYYE

-222 KAKLAEYVKRVDTTE
+222 KAKLDEYVKRVDTTE
-237 DKDATITLEEITA
+237 DKDATITLEQLTA

-280 DIAANLI
+280 DIAASLI
-287 AQLYDIE
+287 SQLYDIQA
-294 TGRELD
+294 GRSLD
-300 SAEGFS
+300 GEGFADFS
-306 ALSEKLQKA
+306 AKLTAA
-315 YADAVAAKE
+315 YKDAVAAKK

-349 PSKYKYIFVK
+349 PDQYKYIFVK
-359 NVLIPFNN
+359 NVLVPFNAS
-367 EQKAVL
+367 QKAVL
-373 TNLGSKLGSTE
+373 TNLGSKLGGTDG
-384 VQAYKD
+384 QAYKD
-390 ARLQL
+390 ARLAL

-405 SEKDDDGKYTTT
+405 SEKDEDGKYKTTFGN
-417 YKDLFEVSGGKITL
+417 LFEIVGGKVTL
-431 KADSE
+431 KSDGE
-436 IAKGIAGAQATS
+436 IAKSIAGAQATS

-453 LMTRFNTDTAQHSNR
+453 LMTRFNTDTAQHSTY

-474 IDAPEDY
+474 INAPEDY
-481 TAKWVKEFVEAAE
+481 TAKWVPEFVKAAE
-494 NAYGYDSATGNH
+494 EAYGYDSATGNH

-522 IVFYTADVTATTL
+522 IVFYAADVAAATL

-576 YFTYKDADGKVISEA
+576 YFIHKDVNENVVSEA
-591 KIRYSAIFKEFL
+591 KIEFAPIFKSFL
-603 KDQGLTYD
+603 KDQGLKYD

>member
-56 FNNLYNQYGSS
+56 FNNLYSQYGSS
-67 GYYTADV
+67 GYYTADS
-74 LFQYAMSSLYTQY
+74 LFQAAMSSLYTQY

-140 VETELA
+140 VEQELA
-146 KKVTLNDAETEDTSR
+146 KKVTLKDAEKKDTSR
-161 DFKTYDDID
+161 DFKTFDDID

-184 LTVNDDMDEYYE
+184 LTVNDDMNEYYE

-204 LTITI
+204 LTISV

-237 DKDATITLEEITA
+237 DKNATITLEQLTA

-268 ITMAEFFKQQVN
+268 ITMSEFFKQQVN

-287 AQLYDIE
+287 AQLYDIQA
-294 TGRELD
+294 GRSLD
-300 SAEGFS
+300 GEGFADLS
-306 ALSEKLQKA
+306 AKLTAA
-315 YADAVAAKE
+315 YKDAVAAKK

-349 PSKYKYIFVK
+349 PDQYKYIFVK
-359 NVLIPFNN
+359 NVLVPFNAS
-367 EQKAVL
+367 QKAVL
-373 TNLGSKLGSTE
+373 ANIGSKLGSTSG
-384 VQAYKD
+384 QAYKD
-390 ARLQL
+390 ARLAL
-395 ATQIVADDFT
+395 AAQIVADDYT
-405 SEKDDDGKYTTT
+405 SEKDEDGKYKTTFGN
-417 YKDLFEVSGGKITL
+417 LFEIVGGKVTL
-431 KADSE
+431 KSDGE
-436 IAKGIAGAQATS
+436 IAKSIAGAQATS
-448 EEIKT
+448 EEIKD
-453 LMTRFNTDTAQHSNR
+453 LMTRFNTDTAQHSTY

-474 IDAPEDY
+474 INAPEDY
-481 TAKWVKEFVEAAE
+481 TAKWVPEFVKAAE
-494 NAYGYDSATGNH
+494 EAYGYDSATGNH

-603 KDQGLTYD
+603 KDQGLTYEMD
-611 TEKAITYTDEK
+611 KAITYTDKK

>member
-28 GKDTAKYRQF
+28 GKETAKYRQF

-56 FNNLYNQYGSS
+56 FNNLYNQYGKS
-67 GYYTADV
+67 GYSADT
-74 LFQYAMSSLYTQY
+74 LFQAAMSSLYTQY
-87 MKIDAYVGDSNGNS
+87 MKVDSYIGDSNGNS

-106 FCGKDGYIKYLTAD
+106 FCGKDGYIKYLTVD

-146 KKVTLNDAETEDTSR
+146 KKVTLKDAEKEDTSR

-184 LTVNDDMDEYYE
+184 LTVNDDMNEYYE
-196 KYYTVDDA
+196 KYYTVDEA

-222 KAKLAEYVKRVDTTE
+222 KAKLDEYVKRVDTTE
-237 DKDATITLEEITA
+237 DKDATITLEQLTA

-280 DIAANLI
+280 DIAASLI
-287 AQLYDIE
+287 SQLYDIQA
-294 TGRELD
+294 GRSLD
-300 SAEGFS
+300 GEGFADFS
-306 ALSEKLQKA
+306 AKLTATYK
-315 YADAVAAKE
+315 DAVAAKK

-349 PSKYKYIFVK
+349 PDQYKYIFVK
-359 NVLIPFNN
+359 NVLVPFNS

-373 TNLGSKLGSTE
+373 TNLGSKLGGTDG
-384 VQAYKD
+384 QAYKD
-390 ARLQL
+390 ARLAL

-405 SEKDDDGKYTTT
+405 SEKDEDGNYKTT

-431 KADSE
+431 KAGSE
-436 IAKGIAGAQATS
+436 IANAIAGAQATS

-474 IDAPEDY
+474 INAPEDY
-481 TAKWVKEFVEAAE
+481 TAKWVTEFVDAAE
-494 NAYGYDSATGNH
+494 EAYGYDNATGNH
-506 NAAGSYALCVS
+506 NAVGSYALCVS

-535 DFSTLEK
+535 DFSTLEN

>member
-28 GKDTAKYRQF
+28 GKETAKYRQF

-56 FNNLYNQYGSS
+56 FNNLYNQYGKS
-67 GYYTADV
+67 GYSADT
-74 LFQYAMSSLYTQY
+74 LFQAAMSSLYTQY
-87 MKIDAYVGDSNGNS
+87 MKVDSYIGDSNGNS

-140 VETELA
+140 VGQELA
-146 KKVTLNDAETEDTSR
+146 KKVTLKDAEKKDTSR
-161 DFKTYDDID
+161 DFKTFDDID

-184 LTVNDDMDEYYE
+184 LTVNDDMNEYYE
-196 KYYTVDDA
+196 KYYTVDEA
-204 LTITI
+204 LTITV

-222 KAKLAEYVKRVDTTE
+222 KAKLDEYVKRVDTTE
-237 DKDATITLEEITA
+237 DKDATITLEQLTA

-280 DIAANLI
+280 DVAANLI
-287 AQLYDIE
+287 AQLYDIQA
-294 TGRELD
+294 GRSLD
-300 SAEGFS
+300 GEGFADLS
-306 ALSEKLQKA
+306 AKLTAA
-315 YADAVAAKE
+315 YKDAVAAKK

-349 PSKYKYIFVK
+349 PDQYKYIFVK
-359 NVLIPFNN
+359 NVLVPFNAS
-367 EQKAVL
+367 QKAVL
-373 TNLGSKLGSTE
+373 ANIGSKLGSTSG
-384 VQAYKD
+384 QAYKD
-390 ARLQL
+390 ARLAL

-405 SEKDDDGKYTTT
+405 SEKDEDGNYKTT

-431 KADSE
+431 KAGSE
-436 IAKGIAGAQATS
+436 IANAIAGAQATS

-453 LMTRFNTDTAQHSNR
+453 LMTRFNTDTAQHSTY

-474 IDAPEDY
+474 INAPEDY
-481 TAKWVKEFVEAAE
+481 TAKWVPEFVKAAE
-494 NAYGYDSATGNH
+494 EAYGYDSATGNH

>member
-28 GKDTAKYRQF
+28 GKETAKYRQF

-67 GYYTADV
+67 GRYTADT
-74 LFQYAMSSLYTQY
+74 LFQAAMSSLYTQY
-87 MKIDAYVGDSNGNS
+87 MKIDAYVGESKGNT
-101 HAYAD
+101 HAYAN

-140 VETELA
+140 VGQELA
-146 KKVTLNDAETEDTSR
+146 KKVTLKDAEKKDTSR
-161 DFKTYDDID
+161 DFKTFDDID

-184 LTVNDDMDEYYE
+184 LTVNDDMNEYYE

-204 LTITI
+204 LTISV

-237 DKDATITLEEITA
+237 DKNATITLEQLTA

-268 ITMAEFFKQQVN
+268 ITMSEFFKQQVN

-287 AQLYDIE
+287 AQLYDIQA
-294 TGRELD
+294 GRSLD
-300 SAEGFS
+300 GEDFADFS
-306 ALSEKLQKA
+306 AKLTAA
-315 YADAVAAKE
+315 YKDAVAAKK

-349 PSKYKYIFVK
+349 PDQYKYIFVK
-359 NVLIPFNN
+359 NVLVPFNAS
-367 EQKAVL
+367 QKAVL
-373 TNLGSKLGSTE
+373 ANIGSKLGSTSG
-384 VQAYKD
+384 QAYKD
-390 ARLQL
+390 ARLAL
-395 ATQIVADDFT
+395 AAQIVADDYT
-405 SEKDDDGKYTTT
+405 SEKDEDGKYKTT

-431 KADSE
+431 KAGSE
-436 IAKGIAGAQATS
+436 IANAIAGAQATS
-448 EEIKT
+448 EEIKD
-453 LMTRFNTDTAQHSNR
+453 LMTRFNTDTAQHSTY

-474 IDAPEDY
+474 INAPEDY
-481 TAKWVKEFVEAAE
+481 TAKWVPEFVKAAE
-494 NAYGYDSATGNH
+494 EAYGYDSATGNH

>member
-28 GKDTAKYRQF
+28 GKETAKYRQF

-56 FNNLYNQYGSS
+56 FNNLYNQYGKS
-67 GYYTADV
+67 GYSADT
-74 LFQYAMSSLYTQY
+74 LFQAAMSSLYTQY
-87 MKIDAYVGDSNGNS
+87 MKVDSYIGESKGNT

-106 FCGKDGYIKYLTAD
+106 FCGDDGYIKYLTAD

-140 VETELA
+140 VEQELA
-146 KKVTLNDAETEDTSR
+146 KKVTLKDAEKKDTSR

-196 KYYTVDDA
+196 KYYTVDEA
-204 LTITI
+204 LTITV

-222 KAKLAEYVKRVDTTE
+222 KAKLDEYVKRVDTTE
-237 DKDATITLEEITA
+237 DKDATITLEQLTA

-287 AQLYDIE
+287 AQLYDIQA
-294 TGRELD
+294 GRSLD
-300 SAEGFS
+300 GEGFADFS
-306 ALSEKLQKA
+306 AKLTAA
-315 YADAVAAKE
+315 YKDAVAAKK

-349 PSKYKYIFVK
+349 PDQYKYIFVK
-359 NVLIPFNN
+359 NVLVPFNAS
-367 EQKAVL
+367 QKAVL
-373 TNLGSKLGSTE
+373 ANIGSKLGSTSG
-384 VQAYKD
+384 QAYKD
-390 ARLQL
+390 ARLAL

-405 SEKDDDGKYTTT
+405 SEKDEDGNYTTT

-431 KADSE
+431 KAGSE
-436 IAKGIAGAQATS
+436 IANAIAGAQATS

-453 LMTRFNTDTAQHSNR
+453 LMTRFNTDTAQHSTY

-474 IDAPEDY
+474 INAPEDY
-481 TAKWVKEFVEAAE
+481 TAKWVPEFVKAAE
-494 NAYGYDSATGNH
+494 EAYGYDSATGNH

-576 YFTYKDADGKVISEA
+576 YFIHKDVNENVVSEA
-591 KIRYSAIFKEFL
+591 KIEFAPIFKSFL

>member
-28 GKDTAKYRQF
+28 GKETAKYRQF

-56 FNNLYNQYGSS
+56 FNNLYNQYGKS
-67 GYYTADV
+67 GYSADT
-74 LFQYAMSSLYTQY
+74 LFQAAMSSLYTQY
-87 MKIDAYVGDSNGNS
+87 MKVDSYIGESKGNT

-106 FCGKDGYIKYLTAD
+106 FCGDDGYIKYLTAD

-140 VETELA
+140 VGQELA
-146 KKVTLNDAETEDTSR
+146 KKVTLKDAEKKDTSR

-184 LTVNDDMDEYYE
+184 LTVNDDMNEYYE
-196 KYYTVDDA
+196 KYYTVDEA
-204 LTITI
+204 LTITV

-222 KAKLAEYVKRVDTTE
+222 KAKLDEYVKRVDTTE
-237 DKDATITLEEITA
+237 DKDATITLEQLTA

-287 AQLYDIE
+287 AQLYDIQA
-294 TGRELD
+294 GRSLD
-300 SAEGFS
+300 GEGFADFS
-306 ALSEKLQKA
+306 AKLTAA
-315 YADAVAAKE
+315 YKDAVAAKK

-349 PSKYKYIFVK
+349 PDQYKYIFVK
-359 NVLIPFNN
+359 NVLVPFNAS
-367 EQKAVL
+367 QKAVL
-373 TNLGSKLGSTE
+373 ANIGSKLGSTSG
-384 VQAYKD
+384 QAYKD
-390 ARLQL
+390 ARLAL

-405 SEKDDDGKYTTT
+405 SEKDEDGKYTTT

-431 KADSE
+431 KAGSE
-436 IAKGIAGAQATS
+436 IANAIAGAQATS

-453 LMTRFNTDTAQHSNR
+453 LMTRFNTDTAQHSTY

-474 IDAPEDY
+474 INAPEDY
-481 TAKWVKEFVEAAE
+481 TAKWVPEFVKAAE
-494 NAYGYDSATGNH
+494 EAYGYDSATGNH

-576 YFTYKDADGKVISEA
+576 YFIHKDVNENVVSEA
-591 KIRYSAIFKEFL
+591 KIEFAPIFKSFL

>member
-56 FNNLYNQYGSS
+56 FNNLYNQYGRS
-67 GYYTADV
+67 GNYTADT
-74 LFQYAMSSLYTQY
+74 LFQAAMSSLYTQY

-140 VETELA
+140 VEQELA
-146 KKVTLNDAETEDTSR
+146 KKVTLKDAEKKDTSR
-161 DFKTYDDID
+161 DFKTFDDID

-184 LTVNDDMDEYYE
+184 LTVNDDMNEYYE

-204 LTITI
+204 LTISV

-237 DKDATITLEEITA
+237 DKNATITLEQLTA

-268 ITMAEFFKQQVN
+268 ITMSEFFKQQVN

-287 AQLYDIE
+287 AQLYDIQA
-294 TGRELD
+294 GRSLD
-300 SAEGFS
+300 GEGFADLS
-306 ALSEKLQKA
+306 AKLTAA
-315 YADAVAAKE
+315 YKDAVAAKK

-349 PSKYKYIFVK
+349 PDQYKYIFVK
-359 NVLIPFNN
+359 NVLVPFNAS
-367 EQKAVL
+367 QKAVL
-373 TNLGSKLGSTE
+373 ANIGSKLGSTSG
-384 VQAYKD
+384 QAYKD
-390 ARLQL
+390 ARLAL
-395 ATQIVADDFT
+395 AAQIVADDYT
-405 SEKDDDGKYTTT
+405 SEKDEDGKYKTTFGN
-417 YKDLFEVSGGKITL
+417 LFEIVGGKVTL
-431 KADSE
+431 KSDGE
-436 IAKGIAGAQATS
+436 IAKSIAGAQATS
-448 EEIKT
+448 EEIKD
-453 LMTRFNTDTAQHSNR
+453 LMTRFNTDTAQHSTY

-474 IDAPEDY
+474 INAPEDY
-481 TAKWVKEFVEAAE
+481 TAKWVPEFVKAAE
-494 NAYGYDSATGNH
+494 EAYGYDSATGNH

-576 YFTYKDADGKVISEA
+576 YFIHKDVNENVVSEA
-591 KIRYSAIFKEFL
+591 KIEFAPIFKSFL
-603 KDQGLTYD
+603 KDQGLKYD
-611 TEKAITYTDEK
+611 TEKAITYTDKK

>member
-56 FNNLYNQYGSS
+56 FNNLYNQYGKS
-67 GYYTADV
+67 GYYTADS
-74 LFQYAMSSLYTQY
+74 LFQAAMSSLYTQY
-87 MKIDAYVGDSNGNS
+87 MKVDSYIGDSNGNTHS
-101 HAYAD
+101 YAD

-140 VETELA
+140 VGQELA
-146 KKVTLNDAETEDTSR
+146 KKVTLKDAEKKDTSR
-161 DFKTYDDID
+161 DFKTFDDID

-184 LTVNDDMDEYYE
+184 LTVNDDMNEYYE

-204 LTITI
+204 LTISV
-209 NEVLDDYKNEAAT
+209 NEVLDDYKNEEAT

-237 DKDATITLEEITA
+237 DKNATITLEQLTA

-268 ITMAEFFKQQVN
+268 ITMSEFFKQQVN

-287 AQLYDIE
+287 AQLYDIQA
-294 TGRELD
+294 GRSLD
-300 SAEGFS
+300 GEGFADLS
-306 ALSEKLQKA
+306 AKLTAA
-315 YADAVAAKE
+315 YKDAVAAKK

-349 PSKYKYIFVK
+349 PDQYKYIFVK
-359 NVLIPFNN
+359 NVLVPFNAS
-367 EQKAVL
+367 QKAVL
-373 TNLGSKLGSTE
+373 ANIGSKLGSTSG
-384 VQAYKD
+384 QAYKD
-390 ARLQL
+390 ARLAL
-395 ATQIVADDFT
+395 AAQIVADDYT
-405 SEKDDDGKYTTT
+405 SEKDEDGKYKTTFGN
-417 YKDLFEVSGGKITL
+417 LFEIVGGKVTL
-431 KADSE
+431 KSDGE
-436 IAKGIAGAQATS
+436 IAKSIAGAQATS
-448 EEIKT
+448 EEIKD
-453 LMTRFNTDTAQHSNR
+453 LMTRFNTDTAQHSTY

-481 TAKWVKEFVEAAE
+481 TAKWVPEFVKAAE
-494 NAYGYDSATGNH
+494 EAYGYDSATGNH

-522 IVFYTADVTATTL
+522 IVFYTADVAAATL

-603 KDQGLTYD
+603 KDQGLTYEMD
-611 TEKAITYTDEK
+611 KAITYTDKK

>member
-28 GKDTAKYRQF
+28 GKETAKYRQF

-56 FNNLYNQYGSS
+56 FNNLYNQYGKS
-67 GYYTADV
+67 GYSADT
-74 LFQYAMSSLYTQY
+74 LFQAAMSSLYTQY
-87 MKIDAYVGDSNGNS
+87 MKVDSYIGDSNGNT
-101 HAYAD
+101 HTYAD

-140 VETELA
+140 VEQELA
-146 KKVTLNDAETEDTSR
+146 KKVTLKDAEKKDTSR
-161 DFKTYDDID
+161 DFKTFDDID

-184 LTVNDDMDEYYE
+184 LTVNDDMNEYYE
-196 KYYTVDDA
+196 KYYTVDEA
-204 LTITI
+204 LTITV

-222 KAKLAEYVKRVDTTE
+222 KAKLDEYVKRVDTTE
-237 DKDATITLEEITA
+237 DKDATITLEQLTA

-287 AQLYDIE
+287 AQLYDIQA
-294 TGRELD
+294 GRSLD
-300 SAEGFS
+300 GEGFADFS
-306 ALSEKLQKA
+306 AKLTAA
-315 YADAVAAKE
+315 YKDAVAAKK

-349 PSKYKYIFVK
+349 PDQYKYIFVK
-359 NVLIPFNN
+359 NVLVPFNAS
-367 EQKAVL
+367 QKAVL
-373 TNLGSKLGSTE
+373 ANIGSKLGSTSG
-384 VQAYKD
+384 QAYKD
-390 ARLQL
+390 ARLAL

-405 SEKDDDGKYTTT
+405 SEKDEDGKYTTT

-431 KADSE
+431 KAGSE
-436 IAKGIAGAQATS
+436 IANAIAGAQATS

-453 LMTRFNTDTAQHSNR
+453 LMTRFNTDTAQHSTY

-474 IDAPEDY
+474 INAPEDY
-481 TAKWVKEFVEAAE
+481 TAKWVPEFVKAAE
-494 NAYGYDSATGNH
+494 EAYGYDSATGNH

-522 IVFYTADVTATTL
+522 IVFYTADVAASTL

-576 YFTYKDADGKVISEA
+576 YFIHKDVNENVVSEA
-591 KIRYSAIFKEFL
+591 KIEFAPIFKSFL

>member
-28 GKDTAKYRQF
+28 GKETAKYRQF

-67 GYYTADV
+67 GYYTADT
-74 LFQYAMSSLYTQY
+74 LFQAAMSSLYTQY
-87 MKIDAYVGDSNGNS
+87 MKVDSYIGDSNGNS

-146 KKVTLNDAETEDTSR
+146 KKVTLKDAEKEDTSR

-184 LTVNDDMDEYYE
+184 LTVNDDMNEYYE
-196 KYYTVDDA
+196 KYYTVDEA
-204 LTITI
+204 LTITV

-222 KAKLAEYVKRVDTTE
+222 KAKLDEYVKRVDTTE
-237 DKDATITLEEITA
+237 DKDATITLEQLTA

-280 DIAANLI
+280 DIAASLI
-287 AQLYDIE
+287 AQLYDIQA
-294 TGRELD
+294 GRSLD
-300 SAEGFS
+300 GEGFADFS
-306 ALSEKLQKA
+306 AKLTAA
-315 YADAVAAKE
+315 YKDAVAAKK

-349 PSKYKYIFVK
+349 PDQYKYIFVK
-359 NVLIPFNN
+359 NVLVPFNAS
-367 EQKAVL
+367 QKAVL
-373 TNLGSKLGSTE
+373 ANIGSKLGSTSG
-384 VQAYKD
+384 QAYKD
-390 ARLQL
+390 ARLAL

-405 SEKDDDGKYTTT
+405 SEKDEDGKYTTT

-431 KADSE
+431 KAGSE
-436 IAKGIAGAQATS
+436 IANAIAGAQATS
-448 EEIKT
+448 EEIKD
-453 LMTRFNTDTAQHSNR
+453 LMTRFNTDTAQHSTY

-474 IDAPEDY
+474 INAPEDY
-481 TAKWVKEFVEAAE
+481 TAKWVPEFVKAAE
-494 NAYGYDSATGNH
+494 EAYGYDSATGNH

-522 IVFYTADVTATTL
+522 IVFYTADVAASTL

>member
-28 GKDTAKYRQF
+28 GKETAKYRQF

-56 FNNLYNQYGSS
+56 FNNLYNQYGRS
-67 GYYTADV
+67 GNYTADT
-74 LFQYAMSSLYTQY
+74 LFQAAMSSLYTQY
-87 MKIDAYVGDSNGNS
+87 MKIDAYVGESKGNT
-101 HAYAD
+101 HAYAN
-106 FCGKDGYIKYLTAD
+106 FCGKEGYIKYLTAD

-140 VETELA
+140 VEQELA
-146 KKVTLNDAETEDTSR
+146 KKVTLKDAEKKDTSR

-184 LTVNDDMDEYYE
+184 LTVNDDMNEYYE

-204 LTITI
+204 LTISV

-237 DKDATITLEEITA
+237 DKNATITLEQLTA

-268 ITMAEFFKQQVN
+268 ITMSEFFKQQVN

-287 AQLYDIE
+287 AQLYDIQA
-294 TGRELD
+294 GRSLD
-300 SAEGFS
+300 GEGFADLS
-306 ALSEKLQKA
+306 AKLTAA
-315 YADAVAAKE
+315 YKDAVAAKK

-349 PSKYKYIFVK
+349 PDQYKYIFVK
-359 NVLIPFNN
+359 NVLVPFNAS
-367 EQKAVL
+367 QKAVL
-373 TNLGSKLGSTE
+373 ANIGSKLGSTSG
-384 VQAYKD
+384 QAYKD
-390 ARLQL
+390 ARLAL
-395 ATQIVADDFT
+395 AAQIVADDYT
-405 SEKDDDGKYTTT
+405 SEKDEDGKYKTT

-431 KADSE
+431 KAGSE
-436 IAKGIAGAQATS
+436 IANAIAGAQATS

-453 LMTRFNTDTAQHSNR
+453 LMTRFNTDTAQHSTY

-474 IDAPEDY
+474 INAPEDY
-481 TAKWVKEFVEAAE
+481 TAKWVPEFVEAAE
-494 NAYGYDSATGNH
+494 EAYGYDSATGNH

-522 IVFYTADVTATTL
+522 IVFYTADVAAATL